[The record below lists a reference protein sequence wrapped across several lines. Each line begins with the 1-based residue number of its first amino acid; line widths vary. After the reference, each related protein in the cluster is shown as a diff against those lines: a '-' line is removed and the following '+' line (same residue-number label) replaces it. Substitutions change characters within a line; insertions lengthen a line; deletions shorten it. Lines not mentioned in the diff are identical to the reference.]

1 MRPINLKKCPLV
13 EFPLDQIRPSDTNPK
28 LHPERQLSML
38 EASLRRFQHMS
49 PILITKAGELIAG
62 HARVIVGKRVGLST
76 IPAII
81 VPDLNEAERRAYRIA
96 DNAIAEKGEWSI
108 ELLTAELEFVTSC
121 EVGFSA
127 LEIGFETAEIDSL
140 VLSKGTTP
148 TPNVTVEEP
157 DRGRQPVA
165 RVGDIFEVGAHTLV
179 CGDSKDPATFATAL
193 AGRKAHAVISD
204 QPWNLPSQ
212 FISGKGRTRHPDFV
226 ECSGEMS
233 ADEFR
238 AFTETVLA
246 NQALHCAPGA
256 LMFQFIDWRSADVMI
271 AAGKKRVGDHVN
283 ICVWVKQSGRMG
295 SPWRSQH
302 ELVCVFRVTGGRA
315 KDNVHLGAFGR
326 NRTNVWCYDAPS
338 AFGSQRDKLQLHP
351 TCKNESMIADA
362 ILDCTDRN
370 DIVLDAFVGSGTTL
384 LAAHT
389 TGRIGVGIELD
400 PHYVDLSLGRLSE
413 LVGAEPRLRDGPS
426 FSNLKLQRSSQSL
439 EG

>member
-1 MRPINLKKCPLV
+1 MPRINLKKCPLV
-13 EFPLDQIRPSDTNPK
+13 EFPLDQIRLCDTNPK

-49 PILITKAGELIAG
+49 PILITKDGELIAG
-62 HARVIVGKRVGLST
+62 HARVIVGRRCGLST

-81 VPDLNEAERRAYRIA
+81 VPDLTEAERRAYRIA

-127 LEIGFETAEIDSL
+127 LEIGFETAEIDRL
-140 VLSKGTTP
+140 VLSKATTP
-148 TPNVTVEEP
+148 APVVAVEEP
-157 DRGRQPVA
+157 DRRRPSVA
-165 RVGDIFEVGAHTLV
+165 RFGDIFEVGAHTLV
-179 CGDSKDPATFATAL
+179 CGDSKDPATFAAAL

-233 ADEFR
+233 EDEFR
-238 AFTETVLA
+238 VFTKTVVA

-256 LMFQFIDWRSADVMI
+256 LMFQFIDWRSVDVMI
-271 AAGKKRVGDHVN
+271 AAGKKVGDHIN

-302 ELVCVFRVTGGRA
+302 ELVCVFRTPGGRA
-315 KDNVHLGAFGR
+315 KNNVQLGAFGR

-351 TCKNESMIADA
+351 TCKNETMIADT

-370 DIVLDAFVGSGTTL
+370 DIVLDGFVGSGTTL
-384 LAAHT
+384 LAAHA

-400 PHYVDLSLGRLSE
+400 PYYVDLALGRLSE
-413 LVGAEPRLRDGPS
+413 VTGEEPRLRDGVS
-426 FSNLKLQRSSQSL
+426 FSDLELQRSSQAM